1 MATSAREDAPAI
13 TLRARGCI
21 GKHAEHRAGTRQAST
36 TNKANMPAELSGAAL
51 GADELTE
58 RADEQQH
65 TEQPPE
71 LPDELKKLQADIEK
85 HAAQLIDSTQTEYNN
100 FCHMSSQLDGCLPP
114 PSTAPVHPA
123 GS

>member
-1 MATSAREDAPAI
+1 MATSAREEASGI
-13 TLRARGCI
+13 FQARPGAC
-21 GKHAEHRAGTRQAST
+21 KKSMLNMENSRQAST

>member
-1 MATSAREDAPAI
+1 
-13 TLRARGCI
+13 
-21 GKHAEHRAGTRQAST
+21 
-36 TNKANMPAELSGAAL
+36 MPAELSGAAL

-100 FCHMSSQLDGCLPP
+100 FCDMSSQLDGCLPP
-114 PSTAPVHPA
+114 PSIAPVHPA
-123 GS
+123 GA